1 MKSKLA
7 GPDTKRS
14 RWWPFNL
21 RSVQIAILAVAVL
34 YTINYI
40 VALLFPGTQV

>member
-1 MKSKLA
+1 MKSA
-7 GPDTKRS
+7 PSGHAPNRS

-40 VALLFPGTQV
+40 VAWLFPGTQV